1 MIISFP
7 STTGKATGPELEPGG
22 EFSMNVYVIRKGST
36 SLDGLQLQER
46 ADPQPGPHEILIRV
60 RAASFNY
67 RDQLILTGRYFGR
80 PVNRD
85 LIPLSDGAG
94 EVAAVGTGVSRF
106 KVGDRVAGTFFQ
118 VWNDGTPPGYTPALG
133 GTVDGML
140 AEQVVLHEDGVVA
153 VPKNLSFEEA
163 ASLPCAGVT
172 AWNALMDSGTR
183 VKAGDSVLCMG
194 TGGVSILALQFAK
207 TAGARVIVT
216 SSSDDKLQHARELGA
231 SEGVNYKRTPD
242 WEKQVLELTNGRGVD
257 HVIELGGVGTLAR
270 SFQAV
275 APGGKIALIGVL
287 AGPTG
292 DANPLGLMMKRA
304 SLHGIFVGS
313 RKMFE
318 DMNAAIE
325 MNKIKPVVDKVF
337 SFAKVVD
344 AWQCFT
350 AGDFVGKIAI
360 RL

>member
-1 MIISFP
+1 
-7 STTGKATGPELEPGG
+7 
-22 EFSMNVYVIRKGST
+22 MNVYVIRKGST
-36 SLDGLQLQER
+36 SLDGLQLEER
-46 ADPQPGPHEILIRV
+46 ADPRPGPQEILIRV

-118 VWNDGTPPGYTPALG
+118 VWNDGTPPGHTPALG

-242 WEKQVLELTNGRGVD
+242 WEKQVLELTGGRGVD
-257 HVIELGGVGTLAR
+257 HIIELGGVGTLAR

-287 AGPTG
+287 AGSTG

-325 MNKIKPVVDKVF
+325 MNAIKPVVDKVF
-337 SFAKVVD
+337 SFSKVVD
-344 AWQCFT
+344 AWQSFA
-350 AGDFVGKIAI
+350 AGDFVGKIVI